1 MTVKLNKNRL
11 FDLRQDE
18 RLILC
23 LSDDQ
28 VFNMLSVSER
38 LGLMD

>member
-1 MTVKLNKNRL
+1 MTVKLTKNRL
-11 FDLRQDE
+11 FGLCQEE

-28 VFNMLSVSER
+28 VLIMLSVSER